1 MKSYFPFLLAPLML
15 LANNALADEA
25 PPPDADPAAR
35 IGVTANIGAAF
46 FQRSSTSPTSE
57 SGGFLGGE
65 VRVHPLPM
73 HGFVLGY
80 THAGGIFGPTVSIVD
95 VAYSLRLVGPQ
106 RLRGITG
113 AIYLDVGPSAGFVF
127 VHHEDPT
134 HAVLGGR
141 VSIGSDLQLANV
153 VVGGFFAY
161 RGGIPVGA
169 PDAWEGAVTFGL
181 RVGATFDVH

>member
-1 MKSYFPFLLAPLML
+1 MKTYVALLLAPMML
-15 LANNALADEA
+15 FANVALADDA
-25 PPPDADPAAR
+25 PPPQTDPAAR
-35 IGVTANIGAAF
+35 ISVTADIGAAS

-57 SGGFLGGE
+57 SGGFIGGE

-80 THAGGIFGPTVSIVD
+80 THANGIFGPTVSIVD
-95 VAYSLRLVGPQ
+95 AAYSLRLVGPR
-106 RLRGITG
+106 RLQGVTG
-113 AIYLDVGPSAGFVF
+113 AIYLDVGPSAGFVY

-141 VSIGSDLQLANV
+141 ISLASDLQLANFTA
-153 VVGGFFAY
+153 GAFFAY
-161 RGGIPVGA
+161 RGGVPIGA

-181 RVGATFDVH
+181 RLGVAFDVH